1 VLGRLAQGRQLACHL
16 HRLPGRAHYSPNMI
30 LSKWSM
36 KLRLIHEQNAVRQVR
51 VWETEVDHTL
61 KQFINLAKEFH
72 FPIDAIDHLE
82 SATCCAVQ
90 FNLKTQGLLS
100 PRSLP

>member
-1 VLGRLAQGRQLACHL
+1 MNKTQCDRSEFG
-16 HRLPGRAHYSPNMI
+16 
-30 LSKWSM
+30 
-36 KLRLIHEQNAVRQVR
+36 
-51 VWETEVDHTL
+51 ETEVDHTL

-90 FNLKTQGLLS
+90 FNLKTQGS
-100 PRSLP
+100 